1 MRRTATLA
9 AATATLLLALVSNA
23 AAEKLNVIASFSIL
37 GDIAANVGGDRIE
50 LTTLVGPDADAHAY
64 EPKPNDAVVMSKA
77 KVVLINGFGFEG
89 FMERLAKTSATSA
102 AIVEVAK
109 GIETIKPNEGGH
121 HHEGEEATHQESEGG
136 HDHGEIDPHAFQ
148 SVPNVR
154 KYVSAIADA
163 FCAADQAGCET
174 YKSNAS
180 IYDAKL
186 ATLDAEIR
194 GAIASLP
201 AEKRTI
207 ITSHDAFGYFA
218 HEYGLTFLAPEGV
231 STESEASAA
240 DVSKLVDQIREDK
253 ASAIFV
259 ENISDPRL
267 VNQIATETG
276 IKVGGALY
284 SDALS
289 TKDGP
294 APTYI
299 DLMRH
304 NITTIKGAVTGS

>member
-1 MRRTATLA
+1 MRPTAISA
-9 AATATLLLALVSNA
+9 VATASILLAFASNA
-23 AAEKLNVIASFSIL
+23 AAEKLNVVASFSIL
-37 GDIAANVGGDRIE
+37 GDIAANVGGNRIE

-64 EPKPNDAVVMSKA
+64 EPKPDDAVAMSKA
-77 KVVLINGFGFEG
+77 KVVLINGLGFEG

-109 GIETIKPNEGGH
+109 GVETIKPGEGDH
-121 HHEGEEATHQESEGG
+121 HHEGEEVAHQTAGA
-136 HDHGEIDPHAFQ
+136 DDNHGEIDPHAFQ

-154 KYVSAIADA
+154 KYVTAIADA
-163 FCAADQAGCET
+163 FCEADRAGCIS
-174 YKSNAS
+174 YRANAQV
-180 IYDAKL
+180 YDEKL
-186 ATLDAEIR
+186 ASLDAEIR
-194 GAIASLP
+194 ASVASLP
-201 AEKRTI
+201 GEKRTI

-240 DVSKLVDQIREDK
+240 DVARLVDQIREDK

-267 VNQIATETG
+267 VDQIASETG
-276 IKVGGALY
+276 IKVGGSLY

-289 TKDGP
+289 GKDGP
-294 APTYI
+294 AASYI

-304 NITTIKGAVTGS
+304 NMITIKGAITGS